1 MLSDVQQLRDELARL
16 VEEGAERERRHAE
29 VVAELQ
35 QAVTARDDFIAI
47 AAHELRNPMT
57 PILGIVEH
65 LLDTARRRDSRCP
78 ASIITRLERLGRA
91 VEEFIK
97 RATTIMDVSR
107 TTSGTYRAELSSTD
121 LSALVR
127 DAVERYQPLAETA
140 GCRVDVSVEDGV
152 AGAFDQLAVGQITDN
167 LLSNA
172 IKYGAGKPIGVS
184 LASDGAKVRLTV
196 TDQGIGISAED
207 QARLFGRF
215 ERAVTRRE
223 HGGFGIG
230 LWLARQLA
238 VAMGG
243 EISVSSAPGEGSA
256 FTVTLPL

>member
-1 MLSDVQQLRDELARL
+1 MQQLRDELDRL
-16 VEEGAERERRHAE
+16 IGEAAEREKRHAS

-35 QAVTARDDFIAI
+35 RAVTARDDFITI

-57 PILGIVEH
+57 PILGLVEH
-65 LLDTARRRDSRCP
+65 LLVIARRPDSGCA
-78 ASIITRLERLGRA
+78 ASIITRLERLGLA
-91 VEEFIK
+91 VEEFVN

-107 TTSGTYRAELSSTD
+107 TTSGTYRAELSATD
-121 LSALVR
+121 LSAVVR
-127 DAVERYQPLAETA
+127 DAVERYQGLAETA
-140 GCRVDVSVEDGV
+140 GCRLDVNVEDSV
-152 AGAFDQLAVGQITDN
+152 AGALDEVAVGQITDN

-172 IKYGAGKPIGVS
+172 IKYGAGKPIEVS
-184 LASDGAKVRLTV
+184 LASDGAKARLTV

-207 QARLFGRF
+207 QGRLFARF

-230 LWLARQLA
+230 LWLSRQLA

-243 EISVSSAPGEGSA
+243 EISVASAPGSGST
-256 FTVTLPL
+256 FTVMLPL